1 MAFNVGDLAPN
12 FTASLVDG
20 ESIELDQ
27 LIKSQSVCV
36 IFLRFLGCPL
46 TRLRMAELET
56 EIDKYSLNDLK
67 LLVVFESTPDRTQK
81 YISRKGLHLDII
93 PDTKREL
100 YDLYDVQPGGFLKM
114 LKPQVLKKS
123 GEATIK
129 GHMHGAFEG
138 NELQLPAAFIIDKQ
152 RHFSYVNY
160 GDHPADAVKT
170 DLILEGNVNSHQ
182 GQSEHQSSP
191 EIS

>member
-1 MAFNVGDLAPN
+1 MAFSVGNLAPN
-12 FTASLVDG
+12 FMASLVDG
-20 ESIELDQ
+20 KNIELYQ
-27 LIKSQSVCV
+27 LLKSQSVCV

-56 EIDKYSLNDLK
+56 EIDKYNLNDLK

-81 YISRKGLHLDII
+81 YINRKGLHLDII
-93 PDTKREL
+93 TDAKRKL
-100 YDLYDVQPGGFLKM
+100 YDLYDVQPGGYLKM
-114 LKPQVLKKS
+114 LNPQVLKKA
-123 GEATIK
+123 GEATLK

-138 NELQLPAAFIIDKQ
+138 NELQLPAAFIINKD

-160 GDHPADAVKT
+160 GNHPADAVET
-170 DLILEGNVNSHQ
+170 DLILEGTVNSHQ
-182 GQSEHQSSP
+182 DQSEHISNP